1 MTIFLSE
8 LYCAY
13 LGFWQQFTDFKGKTS
28 RKNWWYVQ
36 LVNLIITV
44 ITLPFFISTT
54 GFNLYGI
61 ICILPQLA
69 IDIRRLNDFGKDWK
83 WVFINLVPFIGWL
96 LWFIWLGFGTAGRGK
111 TNFI

>member
-44 ITLPFFISTT
+44 ITLPFYISTF

-69 IDIRRLNDFGKDWK
+69 IDIRRLNNFGKDWK
-83 WVFINLVPFIGWL
+83 WVFINLVPFIGWF
-96 LWFIWLGFGTAGRGK
+96 LWFIWLGFGKAGRGK